1 MYRYKSSARCYI
13 DGYFI
18 LVYYH
23 TTLTTL
29 YLLLQYFYFTL
40 QKFFTFRLT
49 EYSHSLLST
58 IDILYFYIARRNSRQ
73 HSTTTCLHT
82 VAGIYDIVTF
92 RLKYTNYRY
101 FLYFYL
107 TEDSL
112 NLLPTSHS
120 EFYFTLTEDSVRFG

>member
-1 MYRYKSSARCYI
+1 MLHKRIFYSCLLSSNSHNLI
-13 DGYFI
+13 P
-18 LVYYH
+18 
-23 TTLTTL
+23 TTTV
-29 YLLLQYFYFTL
+29 LLLYTTDI
-40 QKFFTFRLT
+40 FFTFRLT
-49 EYSHSLLST
+49 EYSHRLLST